1 MKILNFGSLN
11 VDYVSSVDYFVRAGE
26 TLKVNSREVL
36 PGGKGLNQSVALA
49 RAGED
54 GREALGKALLQAGDA
69 LFGREAMDGFCR
81 AGMAADSLTALVEQ
95 TLALILGG
103 EETDG
108 DLLTDE
114 GVTEKSRADAAKK

>member
-1 MKILNFGSLN
+1 MGNMLDFDRFLAEKREE
-11 VDYVSSVDYFVRAGE
+11 YVTVTVYGRRFRVKKAVPA
-26 TLKVNSREVL
+26 LL
-36 PGGKGLNQSVALA
+36 PLTLA
-49 RAGED
+49 RAGEN

-103 EETDG
+103 EEETDG